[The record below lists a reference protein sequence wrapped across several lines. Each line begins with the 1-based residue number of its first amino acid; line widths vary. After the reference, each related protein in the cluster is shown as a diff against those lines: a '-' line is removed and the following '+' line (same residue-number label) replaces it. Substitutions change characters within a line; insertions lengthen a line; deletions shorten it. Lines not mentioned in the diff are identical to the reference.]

1 MYNRAAILIGL
12 TPGVISTIERRFEFS
27 SAKSG
32 FIVSSTDIFAAIS
45 VPVISYYG
53 AKSHKGRWLGVGA
66 VLLGCGST
74 LFAVPHFLAGRYVVS
89 GTNISESG
97 STLCHHWSN
106 RTTNEQCY
114 TNDGYSHLQNY
125 LYVFIAA
132 QLLMS
137 FCPGPLYSVGVAY
150 LDENVKKKVSGA
162 YIGILYA
169 VASAGPGLGYVI
181 TSLMLNQY
189 IDWPEVD
196 GYNSGLTPYDQRWLG
211 NWWFGYFVL
220 ASVAFLVAIPLFCYP
235 QKLHGPKNGSE
246 ISEEE
251 TTYHS
256 GKDIK
261 DGALEAEDDGITYTQ
276 TFLCGSQEFW
286 STVKDLG
293 SNYSYVCL
301 SLAGCPEAMVLVGI
315 VTFAPKLGQTQLGLH
330 PSESAL
336 YLGLMSLP
344 AGAMGNLLGGWITK
358 KAGADCKKL
367 LKILLFIS
375 VLSLLGHCDF
385 LLYCNT
391 PGIATY
397 LYGNSSTSCSR
408 DCRCADS
415 LYDPICDSS
424 GFEYQSGCHAGCTGI
439 NQTGPTTTYSNCSCI
454 MGDWLL
460 VNVTSGSGSE
470 AVHGPCAGGCP
481 GYIMPLF
488 LTVFV
493 LLALISTSAF
503 PPYTAATLRLVP
515 ESRRSFALGVQ
526 WTLARLLGMIPGPIV
541 FGYIIDQA
549 CVLWQDSCGEVGA
562 CVVYDSSK
570 LGLYML
576 AASVGIRLVS
586 MALYIAAYCLYKPVA
601 EEKTILPKNT
611 DMLETAI

>member
-1 MYNRAAILIGL
+1 EAPSEDERPLSDDTVHDKGRRKEGEGRCGLCCCVPDCLQVFNSPRWLLFFMCILCATEAAILIGL
-12 TPGVISTIERRFEFS
+12 TPGVISTIEQRFEFS

-53 AKSHKGRWLGVGA
+53 AKSHKVDMLSLVPTSPSLVAPFATIGRTEQPMNSA
-66 VLLGCGST
+66 T
-74 LFAVPHFLAGRYVVS
+74 QTKGR
-89 GTNISESG
+89 
-97 STLCHHWSN
+97 
-106 RTTNEQCY
+106 
-114 TNDGYSHLQNY
+114 NY

-162 YIGILYA
+162 YIVTTKPPTKLSNELNLGPDKRILYA

-181 TSLMLNQY
+181 ISLMLNQY
-189 IDWPEVD
+189 IDWPEVN

-211 NWWFGYFVL
+211 NWWFGYFIL

-235 QKLHGPKNGSE
+235 QKLH
-246 ISEEE
+246 
-251 TTYHS
+251 
-256 GKDIK
+256 
-261 DGALEAEDDGITYTQ
+261 
-276 TFLCGSQEFW
+276 
-286 STVKDLG
+286 
-293 SNYSYVCL
+293 
-301 SLAGCPEAMVLVGI
+301 GCPEAMVLVGI

-344 AGAMGNLLGGWITK
+344 AGAIGNLLGGWITK

-385 LLYCNT
+385 LLYCST

-397 LYGNSSTSCSR
+397 LYSNSSTSCSR
-408 DCRCADS
+408 DCGCTDS
-415 LYDPICDSS
+415 LYDPICDKS

-439 NQTGPTTTYSNCSCI
+439 NQTGPTKTYSNCSCI
-454 MGDWLL
+454 MGDWLF

-493 LLALISTSAF
+493 LLALIST
-503 PPYTAATLRLVP
+503 LVP

-586 MALYIAAYCLYKPVA
+586 MALYIAAYCLYKPMA
-601 EEKTILPKNT
+601 EEKTREKKRSPQS
-611 DMLETAI
+611 